1 MGLDIS
7 VYSKIQKITDLERVE
22 NGDWSANVRRT
33 HPEFDRSLDI
43 EEGYYEG
50 VGERHSFRAGSY
62 SGYNFFRNSLAKGI
76 LGVSDKTVWEND
88 EEYKGKP
95 MYEIIDFSDCEG
107 CIGPMV
113 SKKLHKDFVDNR
125 VKYLNYISE
134 SGDPTFYEIIYD
146 DFTKGFELAS
156 NEGIVIFH

>member
-1 MGLDIS
+1 MGLDIL
-7 VYSKIQKITDLERVE
+7 VYSKIQKITDLEKIE
-22 NGDWSANVRRT
+22 DGDWSANVRRT
-33 HPEFDRSLDI
+33 HPEIDRALDI
-43 EEGYYEG
+43 DEGYYDG
-50 VGERHSFRAGSY
+50 LGEHHSFRAGSY
-62 SGYNFFRNSLAKGI
+62 SGYNYFRNTLAKGI
-76 LGVSDKTVWEND
+76 LGVSDEMLWNNH
-88 EEYKGKP
+88 EEYIDKP
-95 MYEIIDFSDCEG
+95 MYEIINFSDCEG

-134 SGDPTFYEIIYD
+134 IGDPKYYERVYD